1 VQSASHSMSYNKVSR
16 ELAAGFY
23 MVEGSYHDLQCGVS
37 HRIENSALQ
46 RIVHDDSI
54 ELWTKQLDLQSA
66 AIEIETVLSGPGSA
80 RPRWARSSVEAE

>member
-1 VQSASHSMSYNKVSR
+1 MSYNKVSR

-23 MVEGSYHDLQCGVS
+23 MVEGSYHDLHAVFPIGLKTQHCRGYYT
-37 HRIENSALQ
+37 
-46 RIVHDDSI
+46 DDSI